1 MPLQPQF
8 QHKTARGNRVPGSAA
23 RSGGEGIKAQR
34 LQSAPGPMAFL
45 EKSFT
50 FGMG

>member
-8 QHKTARGNRVPGSAA
+8 QHKTARGNWVPGLTA

-34 LQSAPGPMAFL
+34 PYSAPEPMAIL
-45 EKSFT
+45 EKAFNI
-50 FGMG
+50 GMG